1 MCVVFCMNVYIFT
14 GLIRRRPSPTYIDT
28 AIIDR
33 HYATTFSQLRAH
45 WLRIPWFIRSELVP
59 PVGDEPSTSRM
70 MMNTLSTRLS
80 TPLFHLNYWC
90 YLSFKAA
97 KTKVLHV
104 TVTSTEKCFHPESSF
119 AIYAWVVLKVKWYIF
134 NNLFLCVCNDKYKKK
149 RLQPWNILKTG
160 RKKHRRIS

>member
-1 MCVVFCMNVYIFT
+1 MCRVLHGRVHFYRSDKAEAFADVHWHCYH
-14 GLIRRRPSPTYIDT
+14 RPPLCY
-28 AIIDR
+28 
-33 HYATTFSQLRAH
+33 YLFQLRAH
-45 WLRIPWFIRSELVP
+45 WLWIPWFIRSEHVP

-97 KTKVLHV
+97 KTKVLPV

-119 AIYAWVVLKVKWYIF
+119 AIYAWVVLKVKGYIF
-134 NNLFLCVCNDKYKKK
+134 NNLFLCVYNYKYK
-149 RLQPWNILKTG
+149 PPPSLKYPED
-160 RKKHRRIS
+160 RKKTA